1 MQTLT
6 TVEMQSVS
14 GGSDT
19 IAWGI
24 PGASWGRWVGLA
36 GLAVGASVG
45 AVGGP
50 AGILIGGLIG
60 GMLGTLGGT
69 YSALAMYT

>member
-1 MQTLT
+1 MNNLT
-6 TVEMQSVS
+6 KEQIKLVN
-14 GGSDT
+14 GGKDSLPT
-19 IAWGI
+19 IA
-24 PGASWGRWVGLA
+24 AVG
-36 GLAVGASVG
+36 GLGGFGTGVTVGASVG